1 MQERTQET
9 IKSISLMKQLI
20 RVLVTMSVLFLVGCQ
35 AVGPQSDGPYSTST
49 ANTSIVDDGV
59 AAAYSNSVEY
69 RIGVDDVVKV
79 DVWKNPDLSVKVPV
93 RPDGNIS
100 VPLIGDVEVG
110 GKTPAEVAVIIK
122 EELTVFLREPQ
133 VTVILAELNSHEFL
147 SRVRITG
154 AVEEAKSIPFR
165 QGMTVIDAVLES
177 GGVNK
182 FASGDSTKIYRKN
195 GKVLSVKLKRILKKG
210 DLRTNYPL
218 RPGDVITVPERLF

>member
-1 MQERTQET
+1 M
-9 IKSISLMKQLI
+9 KLLVKALLSL
-20 RVLVTMSVLFLVGCQ
+20 SVLFLLGCQ
-35 AVGPQSDGPYSTST
+35 TAGPKNGDANTPST

-69 RIGVDDVVKV
+69 RIGVDDIVNVN
-79 DVWKNPDLSVKVPV
+79 VWKNPDLSVKVPV
-93 RPDGNIS
+93 RPDGHIS

-110 GKTPAEVAVIIK
+110 GKTPSEVASIIK
-122 EELTVFLREPQ
+122 EELTVYLREPQ
-133 VTVILAELNSHEFL
+133 VTVILDELNSHEFL

-154 AVEEAKSIPFR
+154 AVEEPKSIPFR

-182 FASGDSTKIYRKN
+182 FASGDNTKIYRKN
-195 GKVLSVKLKRILKKG
+195 GKVLAVKLKRILKKG